1 MIDIPKLSE
10 LNDSIIADI
19 ENEFSI
25 TIPTYGKSFLR
36 ALASVQAA
44 KLKQYYLGLANVQK
58 NTFADTA
65 DSEDFGGTL
74 ERFGRVKLNRNPFP
88 ATQGEYTVQ
97 VLGTNGSII
106 PASTTFKSNDD
117 STNPGKLFVLD
128 SSYTLAGTQ
137 IITLRSLEIG
147 VDARLNIGDKLTIT
161 SPVALVDSE
170 VTVLTEVTAPVESET
185 IEDYRRKV
193 VDSYRLDPQ
202 GGSGSDYRLWASEVT
217 GVKQSYP
224 FASTNYNEVNLFV
237 EATIP
242 SSTDGKG
249 TPSATILSDVKDS
262 IELPTIDRP
271 SRKPL
276 GVYDVNYL
284 PIIPLDV
291 DIQIVGYL
299 NLTAP
304 IQALILSAIG
314 DLLDEIRP
322 FVSSIDILTEKNNV
336 LNENNI
342 ISVIL
347 SAVPGS
353 IFSAVN
359 LYVDGNLVNSFDFDN
374 GNIPYLN
381 TVVYV

>member
-1 MIDIPKLSE
+1 MIDIPKL
-10 LNDSIIADI
+10 NDLSNGIIADI
-19 ENEFSI
+19 ENELSI

-36 ALASVQAA
+36 ALAVVQAA

-65 DSEDFGGTL
+65 DSENFGGTL

-88 ATQGEYTVQ
+88 ATQGQYTVQ
-97 VLGTNGSII
+97 LVGTNGAII
-106 PASTTFKSNDD
+106 PSSTTFKSNDD

-128 SSYTLAGTQ
+128 TAYTLAGTQ
-137 IITLRSLEIG
+137 IITLRSLESGI
-147 VDARLNIGDKLTIT
+147 DARLNIGDKLTIT

-170 VTVLTEVTAPVESET
+170 VTVLTEVTAPVEAET
-185 IEDYRRKV
+185 LEDYRRKV

-224 FASTNYNEVNLFV
+224 FASTNYNEVNLFI

-242 SSTDGKG
+242 SSIDGKG
-249 TPSATILSDVKDS
+249 TPSATILNDVKSS
-262 IELPTIDRP
+262 IEDPTIDRP

-276 GVYDVNYL
+276 GVYAVNYT
-284 PIIPLDV
+284 PVTPLDV

-304 IQALILSAIG
+304 IQALILSAIT
-314 DLLDEIRP
+314 DLLSEIRP
-322 FVSSIDILTEKNNV
+322 FVSSIDVLSEKNNV
-336 LNENNI
+336 LNENKVI
-342 ISVIL
+342 AVIL
-347 SAVPGS
+347 DAVPGS
-353 IFSAVN
+353 IFTAVN
-359 LYVDGNLVNSFDFDN
+359 LYVNSNLVNSFDFDN
-374 GNIPYLN
+374 GDIPYLN
-381 TVVYV
+381 SIAYV

>member
-36 ALASVQAA
+36 ALAAVQAA

-74 ERFGRVKLNRNPFP
+74 ERFGRVKLNRNPF
-88 ATQGEYTVQ
+88 ASTQGEYTVQ
-97 VLGTNGSII
+97 LVGTNGAII

-128 SSYTLAGTQ
+128 SAYTLAGTQ
-137 IITLRSLEIG
+137 IITLRSLESG

-161 SPVALVDSE
+161 SPVSLVDSE
-170 VTVLTEVTAPVESET
+170 VTVLTEVTAPVEAET

-249 TPSATILSDVKDS
+249 TPSATILSDVEDS

-271 SRKPL
+271 ARKPL

-284 PIIPLDV
+284 PVTPLDV
-291 DIQIVGYL
+291 DIQVVGYL
-299 NLTAP
+299 NLTAA
-304 IQALILSAIG
+304 IQTLISSAIT
-314 DLLDEIRP
+314 DLLSEVRP

-336 LNENNI
+336 LNENSI
-342 ISVIL
+342 IAVIL

-374 GNIPYLN
+374 GDIPYLN
-381 TVVYV
+381 SIAYV